1 MRTPY
6 LKGNIMDN
14 TEITLEVTSNAK
26 RIALRVAKVA
36 VIATVAVLGTK
47 YLVQKL
53 NSAETDVATTE

>member
-14 TEITLEVTSNAK
+14 TDTTVEISSNAK
-26 RIALRVAKVA
+26 RLALRAAKVA

-53 NSAETDVATTE
+53 NSAEADVATTE